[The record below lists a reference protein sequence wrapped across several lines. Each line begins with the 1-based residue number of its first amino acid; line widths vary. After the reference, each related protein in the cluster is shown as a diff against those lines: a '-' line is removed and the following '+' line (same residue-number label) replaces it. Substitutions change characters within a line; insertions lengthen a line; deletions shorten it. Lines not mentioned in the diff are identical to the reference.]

1 TPYPPHTEVTMNPAT
16 DTPTSVIVVGG
27 GVTGLLT
34 ARRLCQAGLTTT
46 LLERSPRT
54 GGQIHTTELNNLPI
68 DLGAESIHLAHP
80 GMRELVDELNLTPN
94 LTGSRPGT
102 SWLWTGTR
110 RRPLPEGVGP
120 AGPTKILPVL
130 TSGILNIPALA
141 RAGLE
146 PLYAHLTGRIDLT
159 PGHDISVGEFVTNRF
174 GHAVTNAF
182 VDPLLGSLHS
192 GDVNRLSLRATS
204 PALIPAATQGRSLLR
219 RRQPKTTHT
228 TTPLP
233 MFASWPT
240 GLSTLTNTLLRDTN
254 VTVELDANVTTL
266 TRHTTE
272 TGTTTYTLTLSDERQ
287 LTADAIV
294 IATPAHTAANLI
306 RPTTPTAAAILDN
319 IETAHTATIVMAF
332 PRHDV
337 AHLPALNANGFL
349 IPSAHAPLLKAGTH
363 LDRKW
368 AHLDDGKN
376 TLFRLSVGRAGNN
389 LLATLDDDALIDQVL
404 RDLHTLTGIN
414 TKPAMTHIHRWK
426 PGLPQLTVGHTDRIT
441 AVRTDLA
448 TSLPGV
454 ELAGASY
461 DGLGVGACVTSAN
474 KAAQRLLKH
483 LDITNTPAHTTQ
495 P

>member
-1 TPYPPHTEVTMNPAT
+1 MNPAT

-306 RPTTPTAAAILDN
+306 
-319 IETAHTATIVMAF
+319 
-332 PRHDV
+332 
-337 AHLPALNANGFL
+337 
-349 IPSAHAPLLKAGTH
+349 PSAHAPLLKAGTH